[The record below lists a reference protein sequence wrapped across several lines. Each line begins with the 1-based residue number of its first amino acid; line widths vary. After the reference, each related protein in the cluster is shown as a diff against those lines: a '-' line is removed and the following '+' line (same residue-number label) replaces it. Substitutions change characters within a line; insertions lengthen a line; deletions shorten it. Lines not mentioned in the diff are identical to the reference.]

1 MRGRRNRVNDKS
13 DLSHGF
19 TRIDTDRSVSIRM
32 NPWLRFAEMCRMIDQ
47 SSKETLLNAAVSHW
61 MHDLAAQGII
71 TTDDELN
78 VVQWNHWMEENTG
91 KRANVVIGNNLLQ
104 LFPELTERRLDRN
117 YKWALEGQ
125 VRVLSQ
131 ALHGYLLS
139 MPVLSSEHGYTQMQ
153 QAVRISPLSNEGRVI
168 GTLTIIEDV
177 TERVARE
184 AELQAQIEARSRLL
198 SSEKLARSEAERANR
213 LKDEFLATISH
224 ELRNPLNAI
233 MGWAHMLRLGKLTD
247 ANTERA
253 VETIYRNAK
262 SQAQLVADLL
272 DVSRIISGKLRLDVG
287 AVDLLFV
294 VNAAIDSIRPAAD
307 AKGIRLQ
314 TTLDPTAG
322 PISGD
327 ADRLQQI
334 VWNLLTNAVK
344 FTPRGG
350 RIQVKA
356 QRIDSHVEIVVSDSG
371 VGISKEF
378 LPYVFD
384 RFRQA
389 DATSTRIH
397 GGLGLGLSIVRQL
410 VDLHGG
416 SISVESEGEGKGA
429 TFTITLPFV
438 GVVSN
443 LKEAEPSHPIH
454 SDDMI
459 SFEGLPSLQGLKV
472 LVVDDEADT
481 RELIREVL
489 KECGS
494 EVITSRSVAEALEAL
509 EQHKP
514 DILIS
519 DLGMPDEDGYS
530 LISKIRALP
539 SERGGHIPAAA
550 LTAYARAED
559 RMRVLRSG
567 FQFHLPKP
575 VDSAELVTVV
585 ASLAGRAYK

>member
-1 MRGRRNRVNDKS
+1 
-13 DLSHGF
+13 
-19 TRIDTDRSVSIRM
+19 
-32 NPWLRFAEMCRMIDQ
+32 MIG
-47 SSKETLLNAAVSHW
+47 SMSKTSPKETLLNAAVLHW
-61 MHDLAAQGII
+61 MHDLAAQGIV
-71 TTDDELN
+71 TTDSELN
-78 VVQWNHWMEENTG
+78 VVEWNHWMQEHTG
-91 KRANVVIGNNLLQ
+91 KHTNDVIGKNLLE
-104 LFPELTERRLDRN
+104 LFPELTERRLDRH

-131 ALHGYLLS
+131 ALHGYLIA
-139 MPVLSSEHGYTQMQ
+139 MPAVSGEHGSSQMQ
-153 QAVRISPLSNEGRVI
+153 QAVRISPLTHEGRVI

-184 AELQAQIEARSRLL
+184 AELQAQLEDRSRLL
-198 SSEKLARSEAERANR
+198 SSEKLARNEAERANR

-233 MGWAHMLRLGKLTD
+233 LGWAHMMRLGKLTP
-247 ANTERA
+247 ANAERA

-272 DVSRIISGKLRLDVG
+272 DVSRIISGKLRLDVRTI
-287 AVDLLFV
+287 DLLNI
-294 VNAAIDSIRPAAD
+294 VNAAIDSIRPAVD

-314 TTLDPTAG
+314 TILDPGAG

-344 FTPRGG
+344 FTPKGG
-350 RIQVKA
+350 RIQV
-356 QRIDSHVEIVVSDSG
+356 RVERVDSHIEIVVSDSG

-389 DATSTRIH
+389 DASTTRIH
-397 GGLGLGLSIVRQL
+397 GGLGLGLSIVHQL

-416 SISVESEGEGKGA
+416 SVSVQSEGEGKGA
-429 TFTITLPFV
+429 TFTINLPFV
-438 GVVSN
+438 GVINNSP
-443 LKEAEPSHPIH
+443 EAESEHTAH
-454 SDDMI
+454 SDNVI
-459 SFEGLPSLQGLKV
+459 SLDGLPSLQGLKV

-481 RELIREVL
+481 RELIGEVL
-489 KECGS
+489 RECGS
-494 EVITSRSVAEALEAL
+494 EVITSCSAAEALEAL
-509 EQHKP
+509 QHHKP

-539 SERGGHIPAAA
+539 TERGGQIPAAA

-585 ASLAGRAYK
+585 ASLAGRAYERQ

>member
-1 MRGRRNRVNDKS
+1 MTTQV
-13 DLSHGF
+13 
-19 TRIDTDRSVSIRM
+19 T
-32 NPWLRFAEMCRMIDQ
+32 
-47 SSKETLLNAAVSHW
+47 ETLLNAAVMHW
-61 MHDLAAQGII
+61 MHELSAQGIM
-71 TTDDELN
+71 TTDSDLN
-78 VVQWNHWMEENTG
+78 VVEWNRWMQEHTG
-91 KRANVVIGNNLLQ
+91 KRASEVVGKNLLDS
-104 LFPELTERRLDRN
+104 FPELTARRLDRH

-131 ALHGYLLS
+131 ALHGYLIA
-139 MPVLSSEHGYTQMQ
+139 MPVVSAEHGYAQMQ
-153 QAVRISPLSNEGRVI
+153 QAVRISPLSHEGRII

-184 AELQAQIEARSRLL
+184 TELQAQIEARSRLL
-198 SSEKLARSEAERANR
+198 SSEKLARNEAERANR

-224 ELRNPLNAI
+224 EIRNPLNAI
-233 MGWAHMLRLGKLTD
+233 LGWAHMLRLGKLTPP
-247 ANTERA
+247 NTERA
-253 VETIYRNAK
+253 IETIYRNAK

-272 DVSRIISGKLRLDVG
+272 DVSRIISGKLQLDVRP
-287 AVDLLFV
+287 VDLLSII
-294 VNAAIDSIRPAAD
+294 NAAIDSIRPAAD
-307 AKGIRLQ
+307 AKDIRLQ
-314 TTLDPTAG
+314 AVLDPAAG
-322 PISGD
+322 QIHGD
-327 ADRLQQI
+327 GDRLQQI

-344 FTPRGG
+344 FTPKGG
-350 RIQVKA
+350 RIQVKL

-371 VGISKEF
+371 VGISKDF

-389 DATSTRIH
+389 DASTTRIH
-397 GGLGLGLSIVRQL
+397 GGLGLGLSIVHQL

-416 SISVESEGEGKGA
+416 SVSVASEGAGKGA
-429 TFTITLPFV
+429 TFTISLPF
-438 GVVSN
+438 GVTSSEKEGEPANPVSTDEVN
-443 LKEAEPSHPIH
+443 TL
-454 SDDMI
+454 
-459 SFEGLPSLQGLKV
+459 EGLPSLAGLKV

-489 KECGS
+489 KECNA
-494 EVITSRSVAEALEAL
+494 EVILSRSAAEALEAL
-509 EQHKP
+509 EQYQP

-539 SERGGHIPAAA
+539 AERGGHIPAAA

-585 ASLAGRAYK
+585 ASLAGRAYKS

>member
-1 MRGRRNRVNDKS
+1 M
-13 DLSHGF
+13 
-19 TRIDTDRSVSIRM
+19 T
-32 NPWLRFAEMCRMIDQ
+32 EM
-47 SSKETLLNAAVSHW
+47 SSKETLLNAAVLHW
-61 MHDLAAQGII
+61 MHDLAAQGIV
-71 TTDDELN
+71 TTDSELN
-78 VVQWNHWMEENTG
+78 VVEWNNWMEEHTG
-91 KRANVVIGNNLLQ
+91 KRAHEVIGRNLLD
-104 LFPELTERRLDRN
+104 LFPELIERRLDRH

-131 ALHGYLLS
+131 ALHGYLIS
-139 MPVLSSEHGYTQMQ
+139 MPVVSGGHGYPEMQ
-153 QAVRISPLSNEGRVI
+153 QAVRISPLSHEGQVI

-184 AELQAQIEARSRLL
+184 AELQAQIEARTRLL
-198 SSEKLARSEAERANR
+198 ASEKLARSEAERANR

-233 MGWAHMLRLGKLTD
+233 MGWAHMLQLGKLNE

-262 SQAQLVADLL
+262 SQSQLVSDLL
-272 DVSRIISGKLRLDVG
+272 DVSRIISGKLRLDVRT
-287 AVDLLFV
+287 VDLIYII
-294 VNAAIDSIRPAAD
+294 NAAIDSIRPAAD

-314 TTLDPTAG
+314 TMLDPAAG

-344 FTPRGG
+344 FTPKSGK
-350 RIQVKA
+350 IQVKL
-356 QRIDSHVEIVVSDSG
+356 QRIDSHVEIIVSDSG

-389 DATSTRIH
+389 DASTTRIH

-416 SISVESEGEGKGA
+416 SVGVESEGEGKGA
-429 TFTITLPFV
+429 TFIITLPFV
-438 GVVSN
+438 GVINQKDGETVAVT
-443 LKEAEPSHPIH
+443 KIDEIVTF
-454 SDDMI
+454 D
-459 SFEGLPSLQGLKV
+459 GLPSLQGLKV

-494 EVITSRSVAEALEAL
+494 EVVMSRSAAEALEAL
-509 EQHKP
+509 EQHNP

-530 LISKIRALP
+530 LISKIRSLP
-539 SERGGHIPAAA
+539 PERGGQIPAAA

-585 ASLAGRAYK
+585 ASLAGRAYKT

>member
-1 MRGRRNRVNDKS
+1 M
-13 DLSHGF
+13 
-19 TRIDTDRSVSIRM
+19 
-32 NPWLRFAEMCRMIDQ
+32 
-47 SSKETLLNAAVSHW
+47 LLNAAVRHW

-71 TTDDELN
+71 TTDSELN
-78 VVQWNHWMEENTG
+78 VVQWNHWMEEHTG
-91 KRANVVIGNNLLQ
+91 KRAHEVIGNNLLE
-104 LFPELTERRLDRN
+104 LFPELINRRVDRN

-131 ALHGYLLS
+131 ALHGFLIE
-139 MPVLSSEHGYTQMQ
+139 MPPVSGEHGFREMQ
-153 QAVRISPLSNEGRVI
+153 QAVRISPLSHEGRVI

-184 AELQAQIEARSRLL
+184 AALQTQLEERSRLL
-198 SSEKLARSEAERANR
+198 SSENMARREAERANR

-233 MGWAHMLRLGKLTD
+233 LGWAHMMRVGKLNE
-247 ANTERA
+247 ANMERA

-262 SQAQLVADLL
+262 SQSQLVADLL
-272 DVSRIISGKLRLDVG
+272 DVSRIISGKLRLEVRS
-287 AVDLLFV
+287 VDLISI

-307 AKGIRLQ
+307 AKSIRLQ
-314 TTLDPTAG
+314 TMLDPSAG

-344 FTPRGG
+344 FTPKGG
-350 RIQVKA
+350 RIQVKV
-356 QRIDSHVEIVVSDSG
+356 QRINSHVEIVVSDSG
-371 VGISKEF
+371 VGISAEF

-389 DATSTRIH
+389 DASTTRIH

-416 SISVESEGEGKGA
+416 SVSVHSEGEGKGA
-429 TFTITLPFV
+429 TFTIMLPFV
-438 GVVSN
+438 GVISN
-443 LKEAEPSHPIH
+443 EKEPESVPPTQSEQ
-454 SDDMI
+454 ML
-459 SFEGLPSLQGLKV
+459 SFDGLPSLQGLKV

-481 RELIREVL
+481 RELIGEVL

-494 EVITSRSVAEALEAL
+494 EVIITRSVEEALAAL

-530 LISKIRALP
+530 LIEKIRALP
-539 SERGGHIPAAA
+539 PERGGDIPAAA

-585 ASLAGRAYK
+585 ASLAGRAYKT

>member
-1 MRGRRNRVNDKS
+1 MKE
-13 DLSHGF
+13 
-19 TRIDTDRSVSIRM
+19 T
-32 NPWLRFAEMCRMIDQ
+32 
-47 SSKETLLNAAVSHW
+47 SSKQPLLNAAVLHW
-61 MHDLAAQGII
+61 MHDLAAQGIV
-71 TTDDELN
+71 TTDSELN
-78 VVQWNHWMEENTG
+78 VVEWNHWMEEHTG
-91 KRANVVIGNNLLQ
+91 KRAHEVIGNNLLE
-104 LFPELTERRLDRN
+104 LFPELVERRMDRN

-131 ALHGYLLS
+131 ALHHYLIALPAVS
-139 MPVLSSEHGYTQMQ
+139 GQHGFEQMQ
-153 QAVRISPLSNEGRVI
+153 QAVRISPLSHEGRVI

-184 AELQAQIEARSRLL
+184 AELQAQIEERSRLL
-198 SSEKLARSEAERANR
+198 QSEKLARSEAERANR

-233 MGWAHMLRLGKLTD
+233 MGWAHMLRLGKLTSP
-247 ANTERA
+247 NTERA

-272 DVSRIISGKLRLDVG
+272 DVSRIISGKLRLDVQT
-287 AVDLLFV
+287 VDLIYIV
-294 VNAAIDSIRPAAD
+294 SAAIDSIRPAAD
-307 AKGIRLQ
+307 AKSIRLQ
-314 TTLDPTAG
+314 AMLDPAAG
-322 PISGD
+322 PIAGD

-344 FTPRGG
+344 FTPKGG
-350 RIQVKA
+350 KIQVKV
-356 QRIDSHVEIVVSDSG
+356 QRIESHVEIVVSDSG

-389 DATSTRIH
+389 DASTTRIH
-397 GGLGLGLSIVRQL
+397 GGLGLGLSIVHQL

-416 SISVESEGEGKGA
+416 SVSVNSEGEGKGA
-429 TFTITLPFV
+429 TFTIILPFV
-438 GVVSN
+438 GVISQ
-443 LKEAEPSHPIH
+443 KETEPANEP
-454 SDDMI
+454 I

-489 KECGS
+489 KDCGS
-494 EVITSRSVAEALEAL
+494 EVITSCSAAEAIEALEL
-509 EQHKP
+509 HKP

-539 SERGGHIPAAA
+539 SERGGNIPAAA

-585 ASLAGRAYK
+585 ASLAGRAYSSEH

>member
-1 MRGRRNRVNDKS
+1 
-13 DLSHGF
+13 
-19 TRIDTDRSVSIRM
+19 M
-32 NPWLRFAEMCRMIDQ
+32 NET
-47 SSKETLLNAAVSHW
+47 SSKETLLNAAVLHW
-61 MHDLAAQGII
+61 MHDLAAQGIV
-71 TTDDELN
+71 TTDSELN
-78 VVQWNHWMEENTG
+78 VVEWNHWMEEHTG
-91 KRANVVIGNNLLQ
+91 KRSTEVIDRNLLD
-104 LFPELTERRLDRN
+104 LFPELIERRLDRH

-131 ALHGYLLS
+131 ALHGYLIA
-139 MPVLSSEHGYTQMQ
+139 MPAVSGEHGYSQMQ
-153 QAVRISPLSNEGRVI
+153 QAVRVSPLRHEGRVI
-168 GTLTIIEDV
+168 GTLTIVEDV
-177 TERVARE
+177 TERVVRE
-184 AELQAQIEARSRLL
+184 AELQAQLEDRSRLL
-198 SSEKLARSEAERANR
+198 SNEKLARNEAERANR

-233 MGWAHMLRLGKLTD
+233 MGWAHMMRLGKLTP
-247 ANTERA
+247 ANVERA

-262 SQAQLVADLL
+262 SQSQLVADLL
-272 DVSRIISGKLRLDVG
+272 DVSRIISGKLRLDVRT
-287 AVDLLFV
+287 VDLIHI

-307 AKGIRLQ
+307 AKSIRLQ
-314 TTLDPTAG
+314 TMLDPAAG

-327 ADRLQQI
+327 ADRLQQV

-344 FTPRGG
+344 FTPKGG
-350 RIQVKA
+350 RIQVKVH
-356 QRIDSHVEIVVSDSG
+356 RVDSHVEILVSDSG

-389 DATSTRIH
+389 DASTTRIH

-416 SISVESEGEGKGA
+416 TVTVQSEGEGKGA

-438 GVVSN
+438 GVISN
-443 LKEAEPSHPIH
+443 NQE
-454 SDDMI
+454 SDGAQPAPNDEVV
-459 SFEGLPSLQGLKV
+459 SFEGLPSLEGLKV

-481 RELIREVL
+481 RELISEVL
-489 KECGS
+489 RECGS
-494 EVITSRSVAEALEAL
+494 EVVMSRSAAEALVAL
-509 EQHKP
+509 KEHRP
-514 DILIS
+514 DVLVS

-530 LISKIRALP
+530 LIMKIRALP
-539 SERGGHIPAAA
+539 SDQGGQIPAAA

-575 VDSAELVTVV
+575 IDSAELVTVV
-585 ASLAGRAYK
+585 ASLAGRAFKH

>member
-1 MRGRRNRVNDKS
+1 MTSQTASAS
-13 DLSHGF
+13 DAL
-19 TRIDTDRSVSIRM
+19 
-32 NPWLRFAEMCRMIDQ
+32 EMKET
-47 SSKETLLNAAVSHW
+47 SSKETLLNAAVLHW
-61 MHDLAAQGII
+61 MHDLAAQGIV
-71 TTDDELN
+71 TTDNELN
-78 VVQWNHWMEENTG
+78 VVEWNHWMQEHTG
-91 KRANVVIGNNLLQ
+91 KRAPDVIGKNLLD
-104 LFPELTERRLDRN
+104 LFPELQERRLDRH

-131 ALHGYLLS
+131 ALHGYMIAMQS
-139 MPVLSSEHGYTQMQ
+139 VSGDHGYTQMQ
-153 QAVRISPLSNEGRVI
+153 QAVRISPLSHDGRVI

-184 AELQAQIEARSRLL
+184 TELQAQLEDRSRLL
-198 SSEKLARSEAERANR
+198 SNEKLARNEAERANR

-233 MGWAHMLRLGKLTD
+233 MGWAHMMRLGKLTP
-247 ANTERA
+247 ANVERA

-262 SQAQLVADLL
+262 SQSQLVADLL
-272 DVSRIISGKLRLDVG
+272 DVSRIITGKLRLDVRT
-287 AVDLLFV
+287 VDLIYI

-307 AKGIRLQ
+307 AKGIRMQ
-314 TTLDPTAG
+314 TMLDPAAG

-327 ADRLQQI
+327 ADRLQQV

-344 FTPRGG
+344 FTPKGG
-350 RIQVKA
+350 RIQVKV
-356 QRIDSHVEIVVSDSG
+356 QRVDSHVEVVVSDSG

-389 DATSTRIH
+389 DASTTRIH
-397 GGLGLGLSIVRQL
+397 GGLGLGLSIVHQL

-416 SISVESEGEGKGA
+416 SVSVYSDGEGQGA
-429 TFTITLPFV
+429 TFTISLPFV
-438 GVVSN
+438 GVVNSQQM
-443 LKEAEPSHPIH
+443 EAAPPS
-454 SDDMI
+454 SDDI
-459 SFEGLPSLQGLKV
+459 VPFDGLPSLVGLKV

-481 RELIREVL
+481 RELICEVL
-489 KECGS
+489 RGCGS
-494 EVITSRSVAEALEAL
+494 EVIMSSSAAEALVDL
-509 EQHKP
+509 KKHKP
-514 DILIS
+514 DVLIS

-530 LISKIRALP
+530 LITKIRALP
-539 SERGGHIPAAA
+539 SEQGGQIPAAA

-575 VDSAELVTVV
+575 VDAAELVTVV
-585 ASLAGRAYK
+585 ASLAGRAYKT

>member
-1 MRGRRNRVNDKS
+1 
-13 DLSHGF
+13 
-19 TRIDTDRSVSIRM
+19 VSATSFR
-32 NPWLRFAEMCRMIDQ
+32 
-47 SSKETLLNAAVSHW
+47 ETLLNAAVLHW

-71 TTDDELN
+71 TTDNHLN
-78 VVQWNHWMEENTG
+78 VVDWNQWMEEHTG
-91 KRANVVIGNNLLQ
+91 KRAGQVIGKNLLT
-104 LFPELTERRLDRN
+104 LFPELNARRLDRN

-131 ALHGYLLS
+131 ALHGYLIA
-139 MPVLSSEHGYTQMQ
+139 MPVVSNVHGYAQMQ
-153 QAVRISPLSNEGRVI
+153 QAVRISPLTHDEQTI

-198 SSEKLARSEAERANR
+198 SSEKLARNEAERANR

-233 MGWAHMLRLGKLTD
+233 LGWAHMLRLGKLTP
-247 ANTERA
+247 ANVERA

-262 SQAQLVADLL
+262 SQAQLVSDLL
-272 DVSRIISGKLRLDVG
+272 DVSRIISGKLRLDVRQ
-287 AVDLLFV
+287 VDLIPI

-307 AKGIRLQ
+307 AKSIRMQ
-314 TTLDPTAG
+314 TMLDPAAG

-344 FTPRGG
+344 FTPKGG
-350 RIQVKA
+350 KIQVKVH
-356 QRIDSHVEIVVSDSG
+356 RIESHVEIVVTDSG
-371 VGISKEF
+371 VGISKDF

-389 DATSTRIH
+389 DGSTTRTQ
-397 GGLGLGLSIVRQL
+397 GGLGLGLSIVHQL

-416 SISVESEGEGKGA
+416 SVSVHSDGEGKGA
-429 TFTITLPFV
+429 IFTISLPFV
-438 GVVSN
+438 GVIGSQKDSTETNAVQ
-443 LKEAEPSHPIH
+443 
-454 SDDMI
+454 SDEII
-459 SFEGLPSLQGLKV
+459 SLDGLPSLHGLKV

-489 KECGS
+489 KECQA
-494 EVITSRSVAEALEAL
+494 EVILSRSAAEALEAL

-530 LISKIRALP
+530 LITKIRALP
-539 SERGGHIPAAA
+539 AERGGHIPAAA

-575 VDSAELVTVV
+575 VDSAELVTVI
-585 ASLAGRAYK
+585 ASLAGRAYKS

>member
-1 MRGRRNRVNDKS
+1 MTAQAK
-13 DLSHGF
+13 
-19 TRIDTDRSVSIRM
+19 
-32 NPWLRFAEMCRMIDQ
+32 Q
-47 SSKETLLNAAVSHW
+47 TLVNAAVMHW
-61 MHDLAAQGII
+61 MHDLAAQGIV
-71 TTDDELN
+71 TTDGELN
-78 VVQWNHWMEENTG
+78 VVEWNRWMEEHTG
-91 KRANVVIGNNLLQ
+91 KRASEVIGESLLDV
-104 LFPELTERRLDRN
+104 FPELTARRLDRH

-131 ALHGYLLS
+131 ALHGYLIA
-139 MPVLSSEHGYTQMQ
+139 MPVVSAEHGYAQMQ
-153 QAVRISPLSNEGRVI
+153 QAVRISPLSNDGQII

-198 SSEKLARSEAERANR
+198 SSEKLARNEAERANR

-233 MGWAHMLRLGKLTD
+233 LGWAHMLRLGKLTPQ
-247 ANTERA
+247 NTERA

-272 DVSRIISGKLRLDVG
+272 DVSRIISGKLRLDVRS
-287 AVDLLFV
+287 VDLIGI
-294 VNAAIDSIRPAAD
+294 VNAAIDSIRPSAD
-307 AKGIRLQ
+307 AKSVRLQ
-314 TTLDPTAG
+314 TTLDPAVG
-322 PISGD
+322 SISGD
-327 ADRLQQI
+327 GDRLQQI

-344 FTPRGG
+344 FTPKGG
-350 RIQVKA
+350 RIHVKVE
-356 QRIDSHVEIVVSDSG
+356 RVDSHVEVVVSDSG

-389 DATSTRIH
+389 DASTTRIH
-397 GGLGLGLSIVRQL
+397 GGLGLGLSIVHQL

-416 SISVESEGEGKGA
+416 SVSVNSDGEGKGA
-429 TFTITLPFV
+429 TFTISLPFV
-438 GVVSN
+438 GVTSDQ
-443 LKEAEPSHPIH
+443 KEAETVNPAPT
-454 SDDMI
+454 D
-459 SFEGLPSLQGLKV
+459 EVTTLAGLPSLAGLKV

-489 KECGS
+489 KECGA
-494 EVITSRSVAEALEAL
+494 EVTLSSSAAEALNAL

-530 LISKIRALP
+530 LITKIRALP

-585 ASLAGRAYK
+585 ASLAGRAFKS

>member
-1 MRGRRNRVNDKS
+1 M
-13 DLSHGF
+13 
-19 TRIDTDRSVSIRM
+19 TETVS
-32 NPWLRFAEMCRMIDQ
+32 N
-47 SSKETLLNAAVSHW
+47 ETLLNAAVLHW
-61 MHDLAAQGII
+61 MHELAAQGII
-71 TTDDELN
+71 TTDGDLN
-78 VVQWNHWMEENTG
+78 IVQWNHWMEEHSG
-91 KRANVVIGNNLLQ
+91 KRAQDVIGNNLLE
-104 LFPELTERRLDRN
+104 LFPELVERRVDRH

-131 ALHGYLLS
+131 ALHGYLIS
-139 MPVLSSEHGYTQMQ
+139 MPVVAAEHGYTQMQ
-153 QAVRISPLSNEGRVI
+153 QAVRISPLSHEGRVI

-184 AELQAQIEARSRLL
+184 AELQSQIEARTRLL
-198 SSEKLARSEAERANR
+198 ASEKLARSEAERANR

-233 MGWAHMLRLGKLTD
+233 LGWAHMMRLGKLTP
-247 ANTERA
+247 ANVERA
-253 VETIYRNAK
+253 IETIYRNAK

-272 DVSRIISGKLRLDVG
+272 DVSRIISGKLRLDVQT
-287 AVDLLFV
+287 VDLSSI
-294 VNAAIDSIRPAAD
+294 VNAAMDSVRPAVE
-307 AKGIRLQ
+307 AKGIQLQ
-314 TTLDPTAG
+314 TMLDPAAG

-344 FTPRGG
+344 FTPKGG
-350 RIQVKA
+350 KIQVKV
-356 QRIDSHVEIVVSDSG
+356 QRTDSHAEIVVSDSG

-389 DATSTRIH
+389 DASTTRIH

-416 SISVESEGEGKGA
+416 SVSVHSEGEGKGA

-438 GVVSN
+438 GVTSN
-443 LKEAEPSHPIH
+443 QNEAEPVYPIQ
-454 SDDMI
+454 SEEVI
-459 SFEGLPSLQGLKV
+459 PFEGLPSLQGVKV

-481 RELIREVL
+481 RELICEVL

-494 EVITSRSVAEALEAL
+494 EVIMSRSVAEALDAL
-509 EQHKP
+509 EQHHP

-539 SERGGHIPAAA
+539 AERGGQIPAAA

-585 ASLAGRAYK
+585 ASLAGRAYQS

>member
-1 MRGRRNRVNDKS
+1 MTQPKRFAGA
-13 DLSHGF
+13 
-19 TRIDTDRSVSIRM
+19 TDPIRM
-32 NPWLRFAEMCRMIDQ
+32 TET
-47 SSKETLLNAAVSHW
+47 SSKETLLNAAVLHW
-61 MHDLAAQGII
+61 MQDLAAQGII
-71 TTDDELN
+71 TTDSELKI
-78 VVQWNHWMEENTG
+78 VGWNHWMEEHTG
-91 KRANVVIGNNLLQ
+91 KRASDVVGHSLIE
-104 LFPELTERRLDRN
+104 LFPELRERRLDRN

-131 ALHGYLLS
+131 ALHGYLIAMTAVS
-139 MPVLSSEHGYTQMQ
+139 GEHGPRQMQ
-153 QAVRISPLSNEGRVI
+153 QAVRISPLSHEGRVI

-184 AELQAQIEARSRLL
+184 AELQAQLEDRSRLL
-198 SSEKLARSEAERANR
+198 SNEKQARSDAERANR

-233 MGWAHMLRLGKLTD
+233 MGWAHMMRLGKLTP
-247 ANTERA
+247 ANVERA

-262 SQAQLVADLL
+262 SQSQLVADLL
-272 DVSRIISGKLRLDVG
+272 DVSRIISGKLRLDVRT
-287 AVDLLFV
+287 VDLLYI

-314 TTLDPTAG
+314 PILDPSVG

-344 FTPRGG
+344 FTPKGG
-350 RIQVKA
+350 RIQVQL
-356 QRIDSHVEIVVSDSG
+356 QRVDSHVEIVVTDSG
-371 VGISKEF
+371 IGISKEF
-378 LPYVFD
+378 LPHVFD

-389 DATSTRIH
+389 DASTTRIH
-397 GGLGLGLSIVRQL
+397 GGLGLGLSIVHQL
-410 VDLHGG
+410 VGLHGG
-416 SISVESEGEGKGA
+416 SVSVQSEGENKGA
-429 TFTITLPFV
+429 TFTISLPFV
-438 GVVSN
+438 GVVTN
-443 LKEAEPSHPIH
+443 QETEAVEAIH
-454 SDDMI
+454 NEERNTL
-459 SFEGLPSLQGLKV
+459 EGLPSLQGLKV
-472 LVVDDEADT
+472 LVVDDEPDT

-494 EVITSRSVAEALEAL
+494 EVITSSSVDEALLAL
-509 EQHKP
+509 EEHKP

-539 SERGGHIPAAA
+539 AEQGGQIPAAA
-550 LTAYARAED
+550 LTAYARTED

-585 ASLAGRAYK
+585 ASLAGRAYQR

>member
-1 MRGRRNRVNDKS
+1 MKLRGTGVVTQSNGND
-13 DLSHGF
+13 
-19 TRIDTDRSVSIRM
+19 
-32 NPWLRFAEMCRMIDQ
+32 
-47 SSKETLLNAAVSHW
+47 TLLNAAVLQW
-61 MHDLAAQGII
+61 MHELAAQGII
-71 TTDDELN
+71 TTDSELN
-78 VVQWNHWMEENTG
+78 VVQWNNWMEEHTG
-91 KRANVVIGNNLLQ
+91 KSEIEVVGKNLLES
-104 LFPELTERRLDRN
+104 FPELTARRLDRH

-131 ALHGYLLS
+131 ALHGYLIA
-139 MPVLSSEHGYTQMQ
+139 MPAVSSEHGQAQMQ
-153 QAVRISPLSNEGRVI
+153 QAVRISPLTHEGETI

-198 SSEKLARSEAERANR
+198 SSEKLARNEAERANR

-233 MGWAHMLRLGKLTD
+233 LGWAHMLRLGKLTPPN
-247 ANTERA
+247 AERA
-253 VETIYRNAK
+253 VETIYRNAR
-262 SQAQLVADLL
+262 SQAQLVSDLL
-272 DVSRIISGKLRLDVG
+272 DVSRIISGKLRLDVRT
-287 AVDLLFV
+287 VDLISIV
-294 VNAAIDSIRPAAD
+294 TAALDSIRPAAE
-307 AKGIRLQ
+307 AKEIRVQ
-314 TTLDPTAG
+314 TVLDPATG

-327 ADRLQQI
+327 SDRLQQI

-344 FTPRGG
+344 FTPTGG
-350 RIQVKA
+350 RIQVKVH
-356 QRIDSHVEIVVSDSG
+356 RLDSHVEIVVSDTG
-371 VGISKEF
+371 VGINKEF

-389 DATSTRIH
+389 DASTTRVH
-397 GGLGLGLSIVRQL
+397 GGLGLGLSIVHQL

-416 SISVESEGEGKGA
+416 SVSVNSEGEGQGA
-429 TFTITLPFV
+429 TFTILLPFV
-438 GVVSN
+438 GAANDQKEVEAASPVQTDEVVG
-443 LKEAEPSHPIH
+443 L
-454 SDDMI
+454 
-459 SFEGLPSLQGLKV
+459 EGLPSLEGLTV

-494 EVITSRSVAEALEAL
+494 EVILSHSAAEALEAI
-509 EQHKP
+509 EKYKP

-530 LISKIRALP
+530 LITKIRALP
-539 SERGGHIPAAA
+539 PERGGHIPAAA

-585 ASLAGRAYK
+585 ASLAGRAYKS

>member
-1 MRGRRNRVNDKS
+1 MS
-13 DLSHGF
+13 SQSE
-19 TRIDTDRSVSIRM
+19 T
-32 NPWLRFAEMCRMIDQ
+32 
-47 SSKETLLNAAVSHW
+47 SSKERLLNAAVLHW
-61 MHDLAAQGII
+61 MHDLAAQGIV
-71 TTDDELN
+71 TTDSELK
-78 VVQWNHWMEENTG
+78 VVEWNHWMEEHTG
-91 KRANVVIGNNLLQ
+91 ERANDVIGRSLLD
-104 LFPELTERRLDRN
+104 LFPELTERRLDRH

-131 ALHGYLLS
+131 ALHGYLIAMS
-139 MPVLSSEHGYTQMQ
+139 PVSGQHGYKQMR
-153 QAVRISPLSNEGRVI
+153 QAVRISPLSHEGKVI

-184 AELQAQIEARSRLL
+184 AELQAQLEDRSRLL
-198 SSEKLARSEAERANR
+198 SNEKLARNEAERANR

-233 MGWAHMLRLGKLTD
+233 MGWAHMMRLGKLTP
-247 ANTERA
+247 ANVERA

-262 SQAQLVADLL
+262 SQSQLVADLL
-272 DVSRIISGKLRLDVG
+272 DVSRIISGKLRLDVRT
-287 AVDLLFV
+287 VDLIYII
-294 VNAAIDSIRPAAD
+294 NAAIDSIRPAAD
-307 AKGIRLQ
+307 AKSIRLQ
-314 TTLDPTAG
+314 TMLDPAAG

-344 FTPRGG
+344 FTPKGG
-350 RIQVKA
+350 RIQVKL
-356 QRIDSHVEIVVSDSG
+356 QRVDSHVEIVVSDSG
-371 VGISKEF
+371 IGINKEF
-378 LPYVFD
+378 LPHVFD

-389 DATSTRIH
+389 DASSTRIH
-397 GGLGLGLSIVRQL
+397 GGLGLGLSIVHQL

-416 SISVESEGEGKGA
+416 TVAVQSEGEGKGA
-429 TFTITLPFV
+429 TFTISLPFV
-438 GVVSN
+438 GVVN
-443 LKEAEPSHPIH
+443 NQQEAEPAQAHDEVIPL
-454 SDDMI
+454 
-459 SFEGLPSLQGLKV
+459 EGLPSLEGLKV

-481 RELIREVL
+481 RELILEVL

-494 EVITSRSVAEALEAL
+494 EVITSGSVEEALIAL
-509 EQHKP
+509 EEHKP

-539 SERGGHIPAAA
+539 PERGGHIPAAA

-585 ASLAGRAYK
+585 ASLAGRAYKA

>member
-1 MRGRRNRVNDKS
+1 MTSQANSLAGSSEPVGTKE
-13 DLSHGF
+13 
-19 TRIDTDRSVSIRM
+19 T
-32 NPWLRFAEMCRMIDQ
+32 
-47 SSKETLLNAAVSHW
+47 SSKETLLNAAVLQW
-61 MHDLAAQGII
+61 MHELAAQGIV
-71 TTDDELN
+71 TTDSELN
-78 VVQWNHWMEENTG
+78 VIEWNVWMEEHTG
-91 KRANVVIGNNLLQ
+91 RRANEVIGKNLLE
-104 LFPELTERRLDRN
+104 LFPELSHRRLDRH

-131 ALHGYLLS
+131 ALHGYLIALPAVS
-139 MPVLSSEHGYTQMQ
+139 GEHGCAQMQ
-153 QAVRISPLSNEGRVI
+153 QAVRISPLNHEGRVI
-168 GTLTIIEDV
+168 GTLTIIDDV

-184 AELQAQIEARSRLL
+184 AELQAQVEDRSRLL
-198 SSEKLARSEAERANR
+198 SNEKLARNEAERANR

-233 MGWAHMLRLGKLTD
+233 LGWAHMMRVGNLTP
-247 ANTERA
+247 ANVERA
-253 VETIYRNAK
+253 IETIYRNAK
-262 SQAQLVADLL
+262 SQTQLVADLL
-272 DVSRIISGKLRLDVG
+272 DVSRIISGKLRLEMRT
-287 AVDLLFV
+287 VDLLFI
-294 VNAAIDSIRPAAD
+294 VNAAIDSIRPSAD
-307 AKGIRLQ
+307 AKNIRLQ
-314 TTLDPTAG
+314 TVLDPAAG
-322 PISGD
+322 PVLGD

-344 FTPRGG
+344 FTPKGG
-350 RIQVKA
+350 RIQVKL
-356 QRIDSHVEIVVSDSG
+356 QRLDSHVEIVVSDSG
-371 VGISKEF
+371 VGISKDF

-389 DATSTRIH
+389 DATTTRIH
-397 GGLGLGLSIVRQL
+397 GGLGLGLSIVHQL

-416 SISVESEGEGKGA
+416 NVSVHSEGEGKGA
-429 TFTITLPFV
+429 TFTISLPFGAATDERV
-438 GVVSN
+438 
-443 LKEAEPSHPIH
+443 EAETVQPVQN
-454 SDDMI
+454 DEVI
-459 SFEGLPSLQGLKV
+459 SFKGLPSLHGLKV

-494 EVITSRSVAEALEAL
+494 EVVTSPSAAEALIAL

-514 DILIS
+514 DVLIS

-530 LISKIRALP
+530 LIAKIRQLP
-539 SERGGHIPAAA
+539 AERGGEIPAAA

-585 ASLAGRAYK
+585 ASLAGRAYKA

>member
-1 MRGRRNRVNDKS
+1 M
-13 DLSHGF
+13 
-19 TRIDTDRSVSIRM
+19 TT
-32 NPWLRFAEMCRMIDQ
+32 
-47 SSKETLLNAAVSHW
+47 SSKETLLKAAVLHW
-61 MHDLAAQGII
+61 MHDLAAQGIV
-71 TTDDELN
+71 TTDGELN
-78 VVQWNHWMEENTG
+78 VVEWNNWMEEHTG
-91 KRANVVIGNNLLQ
+91 KRAHEVIGKSLLE
-104 LFPELTERRLDRN
+104 LFPELIERRLDRQ

-131 ALHGYLLS
+131 ALHGYLIS
-139 MPVLSSEHGYTQMQ
+139 MPVVSGEHGYPQMQ
-153 QAVRISPLSNEGRVI
+153 QAVRISPLSQEGQVI

-184 AELQAQIEARSRLL
+184 AELQAQIEARTRLL
-198 SSEKLARSEAERANR
+198 ASEKLARSEAERANR

-233 MGWAHMLRLGKLTD
+233 MGWAHMLRLGKLNE
-247 ANTERA
+247 ANLERA

-262 SQAQLVADLL
+262 SQSQLVADLL
-272 DVSRIISGKLRLDVG
+272 DVSRIISGKLRLDVRT
-287 AVDLLFV
+287 VDLIYI
-294 VNAAIDSIRPAAD
+294 VNAAMDSIRPAAD

-314 TTLDPTAG
+314 TILDPSAG

-344 FTPRGG
+344 FTPKGG
-350 RIQVKA
+350 KIQVKV

-389 DATSTRIH
+389 DASTTRIH

-416 SISVESEGEGKGA
+416 SVAVESEGEGKGA
-429 TFTITLPFV
+429 TFIITLPFV
-438 GVVSN
+438 GVIN
-443 LKEAEPSHPIH
+443 QKDAEPVTPVH
-454 SDDMI
+454 SDELVT
-459 SFEGLPSLQGLKV
+459 FEGLPSLQGLKV

-494 EVITSRSVAEALEAL
+494 EVIMSRSAAEALEAL
-509 EQHKP
+509 EQHQP

-530 LISKIRALP
+530 LMSKIRSLP
-539 SERGGHIPAAA
+539 PERGGQIPAAA

-585 ASLAGRAYK
+585 ASLAGRAYKP

>member
-1 MRGRRNRVNDKS
+1 MKETS
-13 DLSHGF
+13 
-19 TRIDTDRSVSIRM
+19 T
-32 NPWLRFAEMCRMIDQ
+32 
-47 SSKETLLNAAVSHW
+47 KETLLNAAVLHW

-71 TTDDELN
+71 TTDSELN
-78 VVQWNHWMEENTG
+78 VVEWNHWMEAHTG
-91 KRANVVIGNNLLQ
+91 KRACDVIGKNLLE
-104 LFPELTERRLDRN
+104 LLPELRERRLDRH
-117 YKWALEGQ
+117 YGWVLEGQ

-131 ALHGYLLS
+131 ALHGYLIA
-139 MPVLSSEHGYTQMQ
+139 MPPMSGEHGYAQMQ
-153 QAVRISPLSNEGRVI
+153 QAVRISPLSNEDRVI
-168 GTLTIIEDV
+168 GTLTIVEDV

-184 AELQAQIEARSRLL
+184 AELQAQLEDRSRLL
-198 SSEKLARSEAERANR
+198 SNEKLARNEAERANR

-233 MGWAHMLRLGKLTD
+233 LGWAHMMRLGNLTP
-247 ANTERA
+247 ANVERA

-262 SQAQLVADLL
+262 SQAQLVSDLL
-272 DVSRIISGKLRLDVG
+272 DVSRIISGKLRLDVRTI
-287 AVDLLFV
+287 DLIQI
-294 VNAAIDSIRPAAD
+294 VNAAVDSIRPAAD
-307 AKGIRLQ
+307 AKSIRLQ
-314 TTLDPTAG
+314 TLLDPAAG

-327 ADRLQQI
+327 ADRLQQV

-344 FTPRGG
+344 FTPKGG
-350 RIQVKA
+350 RVQVKV
-356 QRIDSHVEIVVSDSG
+356 QRINSHIEIVVTDSG
-371 VGISKEF
+371 VGINKDF

-389 DATSTRIH
+389 DASTTRIH
-397 GGLGLGLSIVRQL
+397 GGLGLGLSIVHQL

-416 SISVESEGEGKGA
+416 SVNVQSEGEGKGT
-429 TFTITLPFV
+429 TFTVVLPFV
-438 GVVSN
+438 GVVSQ
-443 LKEAEPSHPIH
+443 KDGDAVHPTH
-454 SDDMI
+454 SDEVL
-459 SFEGLPSLQGLKV
+459 SFDGLPTLAGLKV

-481 RELIREVL
+481 RELICEVL
-489 KECGS
+489 KECGAD
-494 EVITSRSVAEALEAL
+494 VITSPSVADALLAL

-519 DLGMPDEDGYS
+519 DLGMPDEDGYA

-539 SERGGHIPAAA
+539 AEQGGQIPAAA

-585 ASLAGRAYK
+585 ASLAGRAYKS

>member
-1 MRGRRNRVNDKS
+1 MAQTS
-13 DLSHGF
+13 
-19 TRIDTDRSVSIRM
+19 
-32 NPWLRFAEMCRMIDQ
+32 P
-47 SSKETLLNAAVSHW
+47 KETLLNAAVLHW
-61 MHDLAAQGII
+61 MHDLAAQGIVL
-71 TTDDELN
+71 TDGELHI
-78 VVQWNHWMEENTG
+78 VEWNNWMEEHTG
-91 KRANVVIGNNLLQ
+91 KRAQEVIGKNLLE
-104 LFPELTERRLDRN
+104 LFPELTERRLDRH

-131 ALHGYLLS
+131 ALHGYLIA
-139 MPVLSSEHGYTQMQ
+139 MPVVSGEHGYPQMQ
-153 QAVRISPLSNEGRVI
+153 QAVRISPLSRDGRVI

-177 TERVARE
+177 TERVTRE
-184 AELQAQIEARSRLL
+184 AELQAQIEARTRLL
-198 SSEKLARSEAERANR
+198 ASEKLARSEAERANR

-233 MGWAHMLRLGKLTD
+233 MGWAHMLQLGKLNE

-253 VETIYRNAK
+253 VEMIYRNAK
-262 SQAQLVADLL
+262 SQSQLVADLL
-272 DVSRIISGKLRLDVG
+272 DVSRIISGKLRLDMRTI
-287 AVDLLFV
+287 DLIYI
-294 VNAAIDSIRPAAD
+294 VNAALDSIRPTAD

-314 TTLDPTAG
+314 SVLDPSAG

-327 ADRLQQI
+327 ADRLQQV

-344 FTPRGG
+344 FTPKGG
-350 RIQVKA
+350 KIQVKV
-356 QRIDSHVEIVVSDSG
+356 QRLNSHVEIVVSDSG

-389 DATSTRIH
+389 DGSTTRIH

-416 SISVESEGEGKGA
+416 SVSVESKGEGKGA
-429 TFTITLPFV
+429 TFTITLPFA
-438 GVVSN
+438 GVIN
-443 LKEAEPSHPIH
+443 DQKEAASPTPPHGGKIVT
-454 SDDMI
+454 
-459 SFEGLPSLQGLKV
+459 FEGLPSLEGLKV

-494 EVITSRSVAEALEAL
+494 EVVMSRSVEEALEAL
-509 EQHKP
+509 EQHHP

-539 SERGGHIPAAA
+539 PERGGQIPAAA

-559 RMRVLRSG
+559 RMRVLRFG

-575 VDSAELVTVV
+575 VDSAELATVV
-585 ASLAGRAYK
+585 ASLAGRAYKT

>member
-1 MRGRRNRVNDKS
+1 MTSRPERVGRAPEP
-13 DLSHGF
+13 
-19 TRIDTDRSVSIRM
+19 IRM
-32 NPWLRFAEMCRMIDQ
+32 RET
-47 SSKETLLNAAVSHW
+47 SSKETLLNAAVLHW
-61 MHDLAAQGII
+61 MQDLAAQGIV
-71 TTDDELN
+71 TTDSELK
-78 VVQWNHWMEENTG
+78 VVGWNHWMEAHTG
-91 KRANVVIGNNLLQ
+91 KRASEVIGQSLLE
-104 LFPELTERRLDRN
+104 LFPELCERRLDRN

-131 ALHGYLLS
+131 ALHGYLLA
-139 MPVLSSEHGYTQMQ
+139 MPAVSGEHGYQQMQ
-153 QAVRISPLSNEGRVI
+153 QAVRISPLSHEGRVI

-184 AELQAQIEARSRLL
+184 AELQAQLEDRSRLL
-198 SSEKLARSEAERANR
+198 SNEKQARSDAERANR

-233 MGWAHMLRLGKLTD
+233 MGWAHMMRLGKLNP
-247 ANTERA
+247 ANVERA

-262 SQAQLVADLL
+262 SQSQLVADLL
-272 DVSRIISGKLRLDVG
+272 DVSRIISGKLRLDVRN
-287 AVDLLFV
+287 VDLLYI

-314 TTLDPTAG
+314 TILDPAAG

-344 FTPRGG
+344 FTPKGG
-350 RIQVKA
+350 RIQVQL
-356 QRIDSHVEIVVSDSG
+356 QRVNSHVEIVVTDSG
-371 VGISKEF
+371 IGISKEF
-378 LPYVFD
+378 LPHVFD

-389 DATSTRIH
+389 DASTTRIH
-397 GGLGLGLSIVRQL
+397 GGLGLGLSIVHQL

-416 SISVESEGEGKGA
+416 TVSVQSEGEGKGA
-429 TFTITLPFV
+429 TFTISLPFV
-438 GVVSN
+438 GVITN
-443 LKEAEPSHPIH
+443 QDTEPVQPIQNEE
-454 SDDMI
+454 I
-459 SFEGLPSLQGLKV
+459 NTLEGLPSLQGIKV

-494 EVITSRSVAEALEAL
+494 EVITSGSVDEALEAL

-539 SERGGHIPAAA
+539 SDRGGHIPAAA

-585 ASLAGRAYK
+585 ANLAGRTYKT

>member
-1 MRGRRNRVNDKS
+1 MSATSTK
-13 DLSHGF
+13 
-19 TRIDTDRSVSIRM
+19 
-32 NPWLRFAEMCRMIDQ
+32 Q
-47 SSKETLLNAAVSHW
+47 TLLNAAVLHW
-61 MHDLAAQGII
+61 MHDLAAQGIV
-71 TTDDELN
+71 TTDSDLN
-78 VVQWNHWMEENTG
+78 VVEWNHWMEEHTG
-91 KRANVVIGNNLLQ
+91 KRASDVIGNNLFE
-104 LFPELTERRLDRN
+104 LFPELTERRLDQN
-117 YKWALEGQ
+117 YKSALEGQ
-125 VRVLSQ
+125 IRLLSQ
-131 ALHGYLLS
+131 ALHGYLIA
-139 MPVLSSEHGYTQMQ
+139 MPAVSGEYDYTQML
-153 QAVRISPLSNEGRVI
+153 QAVRISPLTHEGRII

-184 AELQAQIEARSRLL
+184 AELQAQIEERSRLL
-198 SSEKLARSEAERANR
+198 LSEKLARNEAERANR

-233 MGWAHMLRLGKLTD
+233 LGWTHMMQLGKLND
-247 ANTERA
+247 ANMERA

-262 SQAQLVADLL
+262 SQSQLIADLL
-272 DVSRIISGKLRLDVG
+272 DVSRIISGKLRLEVRT
-287 AVDLLFV
+287 VDLINII
-294 VNAAIDSIRPAAD
+294 NAAIDSIRPAAD

-314 TTLDPTAG
+314 TMLDPAASS
-322 PISGD
+322 IWGD

-344 FTPRGG
+344 FTPQGG
-350 RIQVKA
+350 RIQVKL
-356 QRIDSHVEIVVSDSG
+356 QCIDSQVEIVVTDSG

-389 DATSTRIH
+389 DASTTRKH

-416 SISVESEGEGKGA
+416 SVSVHSEGEGKGA
-429 TFTITLPFV
+429 TFSILLP
-438 GVVSN
+438 VVSVIDN
-443 LKEAEPSHPIH
+443 ENEAESVH
-454 SDDMI
+454 STHGDAII
-459 SFEGLPSLQGLKV
+459 SFEGLPSLEGLKV

-481 RELIREVL
+481 RELIGEVL
-489 KECGS
+489 RECGS
-494 EVITSRSVAEALEAL
+494 EVIISRSAAEALVAL
-509 EQHKP
+509 EEQKP

-519 DLGMPDEDGYS
+519 DLAMPDEDGYT

-539 SERGGHIPAAA
+539 SERGGQIPAAA

-585 ASLAGRAYK
+585 ASLAGRAYERS

>member
-1 MRGRRNRVNDKS
+1 V
-13 DLSHGF
+13 
-19 TRIDTDRSVSIRM
+19 TT
-32 NPWLRFAEMCRMIDQ
+32 
-47 SSKETLLNAAVSHW
+47 SSKETLLNAAVLHW
-61 MHDLAAQGII
+61 MHDLAAQGIV
-71 TTDDELN
+71 TTDSELK
-78 VVQWNHWMEENTG
+78 VVEWNNWMEEHTG
-91 KRANVVIGNNLLQ
+91 KRAHEVIGKNLLE
-104 LFPELTERRLDRN
+104 LFPELIERRLDRH

-131 ALHGYLLS
+131 ALHGYLIS
-139 MPVLSSEHGYTQMQ
+139 MPVVSGERYPEMQ
-153 QAVRISPLSNEGRVI
+153 QAVRISPLSHAGQVI

-177 TERVARE
+177 TERVGRE
-184 AELQAQIEARSRLL
+184 AELQAQIEARTRLL
-198 SSEKLARSEAERANR
+198 ASEKLARSEAERANR

-233 MGWAHMLRLGKLTD
+233 MGWAHMLRLGKLNE
-247 ANTERA
+247 ANLERA

-262 SQAQLVADLL
+262 SQSQLVSDLL
-272 DVSRIISGKLRLDVG
+272 DVSRIISGKLRLYVRT
-287 AVDLLFV
+287 VDLV
-294 VNAAIDSIRPAAD
+294 YIVNAAIDSIRPAAE

-314 TTLDPTAG
+314 TIVDPSAG

-344 FTPRGG
+344 FTPKGG
-350 RIQVKA
+350 KIQVKV
-356 QRIDSHVEIVVSDSG
+356 QRIDSHVEVVVSDSG
-371 VGISKEF
+371 IGISKEF

-389 DATSTRIH
+389 DASTTRIH

-416 SISVESEGEGKGA
+416 SVAVESEGEGKGA
-429 TFTITLPFV
+429 SFIITLPFV
-438 GVVSN
+438 GVIN
-443 LKEAEPSHPIH
+443 QKDAEMVAPAH
-454 SDDMI
+454 SDEI
-459 SFEGLPSLQGLKV
+459 VTFEGLPSLQGLKV

-494 EVITSRSVAEALEAL
+494 EVVMSCSAAEALEAL
-509 EQHKP
+509 EQHQP

-530 LISKIRALP
+530 LISKIRSLP
-539 SERGGHIPAAA
+539 PERGGQIPAAA
-550 LTAYARAED
+550 LTAYARTED

-585 ASLAGRAYK
+585 ASLAGRAYKS

>member
-1 MRGRRNRVNDKS
+1 MGGAADQVSSSNR
-13 DLSHGF
+13 
-19 TRIDTDRSVSIRM
+19 
-32 NPWLRFAEMCRMIDQ
+32 PEMKETT
-47 SSKETLLNAAVSHW
+47 SKETLLNAAVLHW

-71 TTDDELN
+71 TTDSELN
-78 VVQWNHWMEENTG
+78 VVEWNLWMEEHTE
-91 KRANVVIGNNLLQ
+91 KKASEVIGKNLLE
-104 LFPELTERRLDRN
+104 LFPELTERRLDRH

-131 ALHGYLLS
+131 ALHGHLIA
-139 MPVLSSEHGYTQMQ
+139 MPAVSRARGYEQMQ
-153 QAVRISPLSNEGRVI
+153 QAVRISPLTHDDQVI

-184 AELQAQIEARSRLL
+184 AELQAQVEERSRLL
-198 SSEKLARSEAERANR
+198 TSEKLARNDAERANR

-233 MGWAHMLRLGKLTD
+233 LGWSHMLLNGNLTP
-247 ANTERA
+247 ANATRA
-253 VETIYRNAK
+253 VETIHRNAQ
-262 SQAQLVADLL
+262 SQTQLVADLL
-272 DVSRIISGKLRLDVG
+272 DVSRIISGKLRLDVRT
-287 AVDLLFV
+287 VDLANI
-294 VNAAIDSIRPAAD
+294 VNAAVDSIRPAAD

-314 TTLDPTAG
+314 LMLDPAAG

-344 FTPRGG
+344 FTPKDG
-350 RIQVKA
+350 RIQVML
-356 QRIDSHVEIVVSDSG
+356 QRVASHVEITVTDSG

-378 LPYVFD
+378 LPFVFD

-389 DATSTRIH
+389 DASTTRLH

-416 SISVESEGEGKGA
+416 SVSVSSEGEGKGA
-429 TFTITLPFV
+429 SFTIMLPFV

-443 LKEAEPSHPIH
+443 QNNPDPAQPVQSSEHN
-454 SDDMI
+454 
-459 SFEGLPSLQGLKV
+459 SFEGLPSLDGLKI

-494 EVITSRSVAEALEAL
+494 EVITSGSAAEALVAL

-539 SERGGHIPAAA
+539 SERGGQIPAAA

-575 VDSAELVTVV
+575 IDSAELVTVI
-585 ASLAGRAYK
+585 ASLSGRAFRT

>member
-1 MRGRRNRVNDKS
+1 MTESN
-13 DLSHGF
+13 
-19 TRIDTDRSVSIRM
+19 
-32 NPWLRFAEMCRMIDQ
+32 
-47 SSKETLLNAAVSHW
+47 SKETLLNAAVLHW
-61 MHDLAAQGII
+61 MHDLAAQGIV
-71 TTDDELN
+71 TTDSDLN
-78 VVQWNHWMEENTG
+78 VVEWNHWMYDHTG
-91 KRANVVIGNNLLQ
+91 KRRAEIIGRNLLE
-104 LFPELTERRLDRN
+104 LFPELTQRRLDRH

-125 VRVLSQ
+125 ISVLSQ
-131 ALHGYLLS
+131 ALHGYLLA
-139 MPVLSSEHGYTQMQ
+139 MPAVSGEHGFTQMQ
-153 QAVRISPLSNEGRVI
+153 QAVRISPLSHEGRVI
-168 GTLTIIEDV
+168 GTLTIIDDV

-184 AELQAQIEARSRLL
+184 AELQAQVEERSRLL
-198 SSEKLARSEAERANR
+198 SSEKLARNEAERANR
-213 LKDEFLATISH
+213 LKDDFLATISH

-233 MGWAHMLRLGKLTD
+233 LGWAHMMRLGKLNE

-262 SQAQLVADLL
+262 SQSQLVAALL
-272 DVSRIISGKLRLDVG
+272 DVSRIISGKLRLDVRT
-287 AVDLLFV
+287 VDLISI
-294 VNAAIDSIRPAAD
+294 VNAAIDSIRPATD
-307 AKGIRLQ
+307 AKSIRLQ
-314 TTLDPTAG
+314 TMLDPAAG

-344 FTPRGG
+344 FTPKGG
-350 RIQVKA
+350 RIQVKL
-356 QRIDSHVEIVVSDSG
+356 QRIDSHVEIVVTDSG
-371 VGISKEF
+371 VGINKEF

-389 DATSTRIH
+389 DASTTRIH
-397 GGLGLGLSIVRQL
+397 GGLGLGLSIVHQL

-416 SISVESEGEGKGA
+416 TVAVESEGEGKGA
-429 TFTITLPFV
+429 TFTIMLPFV
-438 GVVSN
+438 GVISQT
-443 LKEAEPSHPIH
+443 EPEPASLTQSEDIL
-454 SDDMI
+454 

-481 RELIREVL
+481 RELIGEVL

-494 EVITSRSVAEALEAL
+494 EVIITCSAAEALEAL
-509 EQHKP
+509 EQHQP

-530 LISKIRALP
+530 LIEKIRALP
-539 SERGGHIPAAA
+539 LERGGNIPAAA

-585 ASLAGRAYK
+585 ASLAGRAYKS

>member
-1 MRGRRNRVNDKS
+1 M
-13 DLSHGF
+13 
-19 TRIDTDRSVSIRM
+19 
-32 NPWLRFAEMCRMIDQ
+32 
-47 SSKETLLNAAVSHW
+47 
-61 MHDLAAQGII
+61 
-71 TTDDELN
+71 
-78 VVQWNHWMEENTG
+78 
-91 KRANVVIGNNLLQ
+91 
-104 LFPELTERRLDRN
+104 
-117 YKWALEGQ
+117 
-125 VRVLSQ
+125 LSQ
-131 ALHGYLLS
+131 ALHGYLIA
-139 MPVLSSEHGYTQMQ
+139 MPAVSGDHRFAHMR
-153 QAVRISPLSNEGRVI
+153 QAVRISPLSHDGRVI

-184 AELQAQIEARSRLL
+184 AELQAQIEERSRLL

-233 MGWAHMLRLGKLTD
+233 LGWAHMMRVGKLNE

-262 SQAQLVADLL
+262 SQSQLVADLL
-272 DVSRIISGKLRLDVG
+272 DVSRIISGKLRLDVRT
-287 AVDLLFV
+287 VDLLSI
-294 VNAAIDSIRPAAD
+294 VNAAIDSIRPATD

-314 TTLDPTAG
+314 TMLDPAAG

-327 ADRLQQI
+327 ADRLQQV

-344 FTPRGG
+344 FTPKGG
-350 RIQVKA
+350 RIQIRV
-356 QRIDSHVEIVVSDSG
+356 QRLNSHVEIDVSDSG

-389 DATSTRIH
+389 DASTTRIH

-416 SISVESEGEGKGA
+416 NVSVQSEGEGKGA

-438 GVVSN
+438 GVIDN
-443 LKEAEPSHPIH
+443 EKEVESVHPTQ
-454 SDDMI
+454 SEEVI
-459 SFEGLPSLQGLKV
+459 SFDGLPSLQGLKV

-481 RELIREVL
+481 RELIGEVL
-489 KECGS
+489 RECGS
-494 EVITSRSVAEALEAL
+494 EVITSRSAAEALVAL
-509 EQHKP
+509 DQHKP

-530 LISKIRALP
+530 LIEKIRALP
-539 SERGGHIPAAA
+539 ADRGRDIPAAA

-585 ASLAGRAYK
+585 ASLAGRAYKS

>member
-1 MRGRRNRVNDKS
+1 M
-13 DLSHGF
+13 
-19 TRIDTDRSVSIRM
+19 
-32 NPWLRFAEMCRMIDQ
+32 
-47 SSKETLLNAAVSHW
+47 SSKETLLNAAVLHW
-61 MHDLAAQGII
+61 MHDLAAQGIV
-71 TTDDELN
+71 TTDKELN
-78 VVQWNHWMEENTG
+78 VVEWNHWMEEHTG
-91 KRANVVIGNNLLQ
+91 KRPSEVIGRNLLE

-131 ALHGYLLS
+131 ALHGYLIA
-139 MPVLSSEHGYTQMQ
+139 MHPVSSEHGYAQMQ
-153 QAVRISPLSNEGRVI
+153 QAVRISPLTHEGRVI

-198 SSEKLARSEAERANR
+198 SSEKLARNEAERANR

-224 ELRNPLNAI
+224 EIRNPLNAI
-233 MGWAHMLRLGKLTD
+233 LGWAHMLRLGNLTP
-247 ANTERA
+247 ANSERA

-262 SQAQLVADLL
+262 SQSQLVADLL
-272 DVSRIISGKLRLDVG
+272 DVSRIISGKLRLDVR
-287 AVDLLFV
+287 AVDLIAI
-294 VNAAIDSIRPAAD
+294 VNAAMDSIRPAAE

-314 TTLDPTAG
+314 TMLDPAAG

-334 VWNLLTNAVK
+334 VWNLLSNAVK
-344 FTPRGG
+344 FTQKGG

-356 QRIDSHVEIVVSDSG
+356 QRIASHVEVVVSDSG
-371 VGISKEF
+371 VGINKDF

-389 DATSTRIH
+389 DASTTRVH
-397 GGLGLGLSIVRQL
+397 GGLGLGLSIVHQL

-416 SISVESEGEGKGA
+416 SVTVQSEGEGKGA
-429 TFTITLPFV
+429 TFTIILPFV
-438 GVVSN
+438 GVNNDQQETDSAQPAQADEVNS
-443 LKEAEPSHPIH
+443 L
-454 SDDMI
+454 
-459 SFEGLPSLQGLKV
+459 EGLPSLEGLKV

-481 RELIREVL
+481 RDLIREVL

-494 EVITSRSVAEALEAL
+494 EVITSHSAAEALEAL
-509 EQHKP
+509 ERYKP

-530 LISKIRALP
+530 LIAKIRALP
-539 SERGGHIPAAA
+539 AERGGHIPAAA

-575 VDSAELVTVV
+575 VDSAELVTVI
-585 ASLAGRAYK
+585 ASLAGRAYHP

>member
-1 MRGRRNRVNDKS
+1 MS
-13 DLSHGF
+13 A
-19 TRIDTDRSVSIRM
+19 VSKD
-32 NPWLRFAEMCRMIDQ
+32 N
-47 SSKETLLNAAVSHW
+47 LLNAAVLHW

-71 TTDDELN
+71 ATDNELN
-78 VVQWNHWMEENTG
+78 VVGWNHWMEAHTG
-91 KRANVVIGNNLLQ
+91 KRASEVNGNNLLD
-104 LFPELTERRLDRN
+104 LFPELNERRLDRQ

-131 ALHGYLLS
+131 ALHGFLIS
-139 MPVLSSEHGYTQMQ
+139 MPAVSVEQGFAQMQ
-153 QAVRISPLSNEGRVI
+153 QAVRISPLSHEGRII

-184 AELQAQIEARSRLL
+184 AELQSQIEARSKLL
-198 SSEKLARSEAERANR
+198 ASEKLARSEAERANR

-233 MGWAHMLRLGKLTD
+233 MGWAHMMRLGKLTP
-247 ANTERA
+247 ANSERA

-272 DVSRIISGKLRLDVG
+272 DVSRIISGKLRLDVRTI
-287 AVDLLFV
+287 DLIYI
-294 VNAAIDSIRPAAD
+294 VNAALDSIRPAAD

-314 TTLDPTAG
+314 TMLDPAAG

-344 FTPRGG
+344 FTPKGG
-350 RIQVKA
+350 RIQVKV

-389 DATSTRIH
+389 DASTTRIH
-397 GGLGLGLSIVRQL
+397 GGLGLGLSIVHQL

-416 SISVESEGEGKGA
+416 TASVHSEGEGQGA
-429 TFTITLPFV
+429 AFTITLPFV
-438 GVVSN
+438 GVINSQ
-443 LKEAEPSHPIH
+443 KEEATQPAQEKITP
-454 SDDMI
+454 
-459 SFEGLPSLQGLKV
+459 FEGLPSLQGLKV

-481 RELIREVL
+481 REVIREVL

-494 EVITSRSVAEALEAL
+494 EVILSRSAAEALEAI
-509 EQHKP
+509 EQFKP

-539 SERGGHIPAAA
+539 AERGGQIPAAA

-585 ASLAGRAYK
+585 ASLAGSAYQRG

>member
-1 MRGRRNRVNDKS
+1 
-13 DLSHGF
+13 
-19 TRIDTDRSVSIRM
+19 
-32 NPWLRFAEMCRMIDQ
+32 MIA
-47 SSKETLLNAAVSHW
+47 SSKETLLNAAVLHW
-61 MHDLAAQGII
+61 MHELAAQGII
-71 TTDDELN
+71 TTDNELN
-78 VVQWNHWMEENTG
+78 VVEWNHWMEEHTG
-91 KRANVVIGNNLLQ
+91 KRESDVIGKNLLD
-104 LFPELTERRLDRN
+104 LFPELNERRLDRN

-131 ALHGYLLS
+131 ALHGYLIA
-139 MPVLSSEHGYTQMQ
+139 MPVVSAEHGYPEMQ
-153 QAVRISPLSNEGRVI
+153 QAVRISPLSQDGQVI

-184 AELQAQIEARSRLL
+184 AELQEQIEARSRSL
-198 SSEKLARSEAERANR
+198 SSEKLARNEAERANR

-233 MGWAHMLRLGKLTD
+233 LGWAHMLRLGKLTP
-247 ANTERA
+247 ANVERA

-272 DVSRIISGKLRLDVG
+272 DVSRIISGKLRLDVRQ
-287 AVDLLFV
+287 VDLIAI
-294 VNAAIDSIRPAAD
+294 VNAAIDSIRPAAE
-307 AKGIRLQ
+307 AKSVRLQ
-314 TTLDPTAG
+314 TMLDPAAG

-344 FTPRGG
+344 FTPKGG
-350 RIQVKA
+350 RIQVKV
-356 QRIDSHVEIVVSDSG
+356 QRMDSHVEIVVSDSG

-389 DATSTRIH
+389 DASTTRTQ
-397 GGLGLGLSIVRQL
+397 GGLGLGLSIVHQL

-416 SISVESEGEGKGA
+416 SVSVHSEGQGKGA
-429 TFTITLPFV
+429 TFTISLPFL

-443 LKEAEPSHPIH
+443 EGEAEFANPVQ
-454 SDDMI
+454 SDEVI
-459 SFEGLPSLQGLKV
+459 SMDGLPSLQGLKV

-489 KECGS
+489 KDCGS
-494 EVITSRSVAEALEAL
+494 EVILSRSAAEALEAL
-509 EQHKP
+509 EQYQP

-530 LISKIRALP
+530 LITKIRALP

-585 ASLAGRAYK
+585 ASLAGRAYKS

>member
-1 MRGRRNRVNDKS
+1 MTES
-13 DLSHGF
+13 
-19 TRIDTDRSVSIRM
+19 
-32 NPWLRFAEMCRMIDQ
+32 
-47 SSKETLLNAAVSHW
+47 SSKETLLNAAVLHW
-61 MHDLAAQGII
+61 MHDLAAQGIV
-71 TTDDELN
+71 TTDSDLS
-78 VVQWNHWMEENTG
+78 VVEWNHWMWEHTG
-91 KRANVVIGNNLLQ
+91 KTRAEIIGRNLLE
-104 LFPELTERRLDRN
+104 LFPELTQRRLDRH
-117 YKWALEGQ
+117 YKWALEGK
-125 VRVLSQ
+125 VSVLSQ
-131 ALHGYLLS
+131 ALHGYLIA
-139 MPVLSSEHGYTQMQ
+139 MPAVSGEHGFKQMQ
-153 QAVRISPLSNEGRVI
+153 QAVRISPLSQEDRVI
-168 GTLTIIEDV
+168 GTLTVIEDV

-184 AELQAQIEARSRLL
+184 AALQAQIEERSRLL
-198 SSEKLARSEAERANR
+198 SSENVARREAERANR

-233 MGWAHMLRLGKLTD
+233 LGWAHMMRLGKLNE
-247 ANTERA
+247 ANMERA

-262 SQAQLVADLL
+262 SQSQLVADLL
-272 DVSRIISGKLRLDVG
+272 DVSRIISGKLRLDLRM
-287 AVDLLFV
+287 VDLIHI
-294 VNAAIDSIRPAAD
+294 VNAAIDSIRPTAD

-314 TTLDPTAG
+314 TIMDPAAG

-344 FTPRGG
+344 FTPKGG
-350 RIQVKA
+350 RIQVRV
-356 QRIDSHVEIVVSDSG
+356 QRINSHVEIVVSDSG

-389 DATSTRIH
+389 DASTTRMH

-416 SISVESEGEGKGA
+416 SVNVQSEGEGKGA
-429 TFTITLPFV
+429 IFTIMLPFA
-438 GVVSN
+438 GVISQ
-443 LKEAEPSHPIH
+443 KEDESVHPTESKEIL
-454 SDDMI
+454 
-459 SFEGLPSLQGLKV
+459 SFDGLPSLEGLKV

-481 RELIREVL
+481 RELIGEVL

-494 EVITSRSVAEALEAL
+494 EVIITRSAAEALEAL

-530 LISKIRALP
+530 LIEKIRALP
-539 SERGGHIPAAA
+539 SERGGDIPAAA

-585 ASLAGRAYK
+585 ASLAGRAYKT

>member
-1 MRGRRNRVNDKS
+1 MND
-13 DLSHGF
+13 
-19 TRIDTDRSVSIRM
+19 T
-32 NPWLRFAEMCRMIDQ
+32 
-47 SSKETLLNAAVSHW
+47 SSKETLLNAAVLHW
-61 MHDLAAQGII
+61 MHELAAQGIV
-71 TTDDELN
+71 TTDSDLK
-78 VVQWNHWMEENTG
+78 VVEWNHWMWEHTG
-91 KRANVVIGNNLLQ
+91 KTRRDIIGNNLLE
-104 LFPELTERRLDRN
+104 LFPELTERRLDRH

-125 VRVLSQ
+125 VSVLSQ
-131 ALHGYLLS
+131 ALHGYLIA
-139 MPVLSSEHGYTQMQ
+139 MPAVSGEHRFAQMQ
-153 QAVRISPLSNEGRVI
+153 QAVRISPLSHEGRVI
-168 GTLTIIEDV
+168 GTLTVIDDV

-184 AELQAQIEARSRLL
+184 AELQAQVEERSRLL
-198 SSEKLARSEAERANR
+198 SSENVARREAERANR

-233 MGWAHMLRLGKLTD
+233 LGWAHMMRLGKLNE

-262 SQAQLVADLL
+262 SQSQLVADLL
-272 DVSRIISGKLRLDVG
+272 DVSRIISGKLRLDVRT
-287 AVDLLFV
+287 VDLISII
-294 VNAAIDSIRPAAD
+294 NAAVDSIRPATD

-314 TTLDPTAG
+314 TMLDPAAG

-327 ADRLQQI
+327 ADRLQQV

-344 FTPRGG
+344 FTPKGG
-350 RIQVKA
+350 RIQVKL
-356 QRIDSHVEIVVSDSG
+356 QRVNSHVEIVVSDSG

-378 LPYVFD
+378 LPHVFD

-389 DATSTRIH
+389 DASTTRIH

-416 SISVESEGEGKGA
+416 SVSVQSGGEGQGA

-438 GVVSN
+438 GVISSN
-443 LKEAEPSHPIH
+443 ERETESSHPTQ
-454 SDDMI
+454 SDEI
-459 SFEGLPSLQGLKV
+459 LSFEGLPSLEGLKV

-481 RELIREVL
+481 RDLIGEVL

-494 EVITSRSVAEALEAL
+494 EVIVSCSAAEALEAI
-509 EQHKP
+509 EQHHP

-530 LISKIRALP
+530 LIEKIRALP
-539 SERGGHIPAAA
+539 SDRGGDIPAAA

-585 ASLAGRAYK
+585 ASLAGRAYKT

>member
-1 MRGRRNRVNDKS
+1 MIHPERS
-13 DLSHGF
+13 DCALG
-19 TRIDTDRSVSIRM
+19 VAARM
-32 NPWLRFAEMCRMIDQ
+32 TEK
-47 SSKETLLNAAVSHW
+47 SSKETLLNAAVLHW
-61 MHDLAAQGII
+61 MHELAAQGIF
-71 TTDDELN
+71 TTDNELN
-78 VVQWNHWMEENTG
+78 VVEWNHWMEEHTG
-91 KRANVVIGNNLLQ
+91 KRATEVIGNNLLG
-104 LFPELTERRLDRN
+104 LFPELTARRLDRN

-131 ALHGYLLS
+131 ALHGYLIA
-139 MPVLSSEHGYTQMQ
+139 MAVVVTEHGYAQMQ
-153 QAVRISPLSNEGRVI
+153 QAVRISPLNHDGKVI

-184 AELQAQIEARSRLL
+184 AELQAQIEARTRLL
-198 SSEKLARSEAERANR
+198 SSEKLARNEAERANR

-233 MGWAHMLRLGKLTD
+233 LGWAHMLRLGKLKPPND
-247 ANTERA
+247 ERA
-253 VETIYRNAK
+253 IETIYRNAK

-272 DVSRIISGKLRLDVG
+272 DVSRIISGKLRLDVRT
-287 AVDLLFV
+287 VDLISI
-294 VNAAIDSIRPAAD
+294 VNAAVDSIRPAAD
-307 AKGIRLQ
+307 AKSIRLQ
-314 TTLDPTAG
+314 TILDPAAG

-334 VWNLLTNAVK
+334 VWNLLSNAVK
-344 FTPRGG
+344 FTPKGG
-350 RIQVKA
+350 RVQVKVH
-356 QRIDSHVEIVVSDSG
+356 RVDSHVEIVVNDSG
-371 VGISKEF
+371 VGIRKEF

-389 DATSTRIH
+389 DASTTRIH
-397 GGLGLGLSIVRQL
+397 GGLGLGLSIVHQL

-416 SISVESEGEGKGA
+416 NVSVHSDGEGKGA
-429 TFTITLPFV
+429 TFTINLPFV
-438 GVVSN
+438 GVIGSQNETETVN
-443 LKEAEPSHPIH
+443 RVY
-454 SDDMI
+454 SDEINTLD
-459 SFEGLPSLQGLKV
+459 GLPSLEGLKV

-481 RELIREVL
+481 RELICEVL
-489 KECGS
+489 RDCGS
-494 EVITSRSVAEALEAL
+494 EVILSRSVAEALEAL

-514 DILIS
+514 DVLVS

-530 LISKIRALP
+530 LIAKIRELP

-575 VDSAELVTVV
+575 VDAAELVTVV
-585 ASLAGRAYK
+585 ASLAGRAFKT

>member
-1 MRGRRNRVNDKS
+1 MKE
-13 DLSHGF
+13 
-19 TRIDTDRSVSIRM
+19 I
-32 NPWLRFAEMCRMIDQ
+32 
-47 SSKETLLNAAVSHW
+47 SSKETLLNAAVLHW
-61 MHDLAAQGII
+61 MHDLAAQGIV
-71 TTDDELN
+71 TTDNQLN
-78 VVQWNHWMEENTG
+78 VVEWNHWMEEHTE
-91 KRANVVIGNNLLQ
+91 KRASDVIGNNLLE
-104 LFPELTERRLDRN
+104 LFPELTERRLDRQ
-117 YKWALEGQ
+117 YRWALEGQ

-131 ALHGYLLS
+131 ALHGYLIA
-139 MPVLSSEHGYTQMQ
+139 MPPVSGEHGFAQMQ
-153 QAVRISPLSNEGRVI
+153 QAVRISPLTHEGRVI
-168 GTLTIIEDV
+168 GTLTIVEDV
-177 TERVARE
+177 TERVVRE
-184 AELQAQIEARSRLL
+184 AELQAQIEERSRLL
-198 SSEKLARSEAERANR
+198 SNENVARREAERANR
-213 LKDEFLATISH
+213 LKDDFLATISH

-233 MGWAHMLRLGKLTD
+233 LGWAHMMRLGKLNE
-247 ANTERA
+247 ANMERA

-262 SQAQLVADLL
+262 SQSQLVADLL
-272 DVSRIISGKLRLDVG
+272 DVSRIISGKLRLDVRT
-287 AVDLLFV
+287 VDLISI

-307 AKGIRLQ
+307 AKTIRLQ
-314 TTLDPTAG
+314 MMLDPAAG

-344 FTPRGG
+344 FTPKGG
-350 RIQVKA
+350 KIQVKV

-389 DATSTRIH
+389 DASITRTH
-397 GGLGLGLSIVRQL
+397 GGLGLGLSIVHQL

-416 SISVESEGEGKGA
+416 SVAVQSEGEGKGA
-429 TFTITLPFV
+429 TFTITLPFI
-438 GVVSN
+438 GVISQN
-443 LKEAEPSHPIH
+443 EAESVHPTQSEEIL
-454 SDDMI
+454 
-459 SFEGLPSLQGLKV
+459 SFDGLPSLQGLKV

-481 RELIREVL
+481 RELIGEVL

-494 EVITSRSVAEALEAL
+494 EVIITRSAAEAFAAL

-530 LISKIRALP
+530 LIEKIRALP
-539 SERGGHIPAAA
+539 SERGGDIPAAA

-585 ASLAGRAYK
+585 ASLAGRAYKS